1 MSLQTRWYE
10 YDNSLQPPKQVGVYE
25 LGWQNGLIVYIGRG
39 IVRDRIREHC
49 RDSEK
54 RFSVYRCRITNDRRR
69 AEQIEK
75 REQRK
80 FKQRHGRLP
89 TYNKRIG

>member
-1 MSLQTRWYE
+1 MPLQMRWYE
-10 YDNSLQPPKQVGVYE
+10 YDDPTQPPEQVGVYE
-25 LGWQNGLIVYIGRG
+25 LGWQNGLIVYIGQG
-39 IVRDRIREHC
+39 TVCDRIREHY
-49 RDSEK
+49 RDSHK

-80 FKQRHGRLP
+80 FKQYHDQLP
-89 TYNKRIG
+89 TYNDRIG